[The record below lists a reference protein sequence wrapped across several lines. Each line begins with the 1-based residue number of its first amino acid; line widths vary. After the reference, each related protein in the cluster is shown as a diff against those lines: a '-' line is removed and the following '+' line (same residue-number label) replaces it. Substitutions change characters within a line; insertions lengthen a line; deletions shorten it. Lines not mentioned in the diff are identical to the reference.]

1 MLALYLT
8 HPQVAMDPDVP
19 VPLWGLSEEGRRRAQ
34 AFAARGVVP
43 HGAAIFSSSETKAV
57 ELAEI
62 IAAVTEGPIVSDHRM
77 GENDR
82 SATGFLPPELFEA
95 TADRFFA
102 EPETSVDGWERA
114 IDAQTRIVSAVEA
127 ALAGVSSDTVVIF
140 CGHGAVGSLLK
151 CHVGRRAIDRA
162 EDQGRTGGTGGGNGF
177 VFDFANR
184 QLHSEWTRIEDIAM
198 GWHRG

>member
-1 MLALYLT
+1 MLALYVT
-8 HPQVAMDPDVP
+8 HPQVRMDPNVP
-19 VPLWGLSEEGRRRAQ
+19 VPLWGLSDEGRRRAQ
-34 AFAARGVVP
+34 AFAASGAVPRG
-43 HGAAIFSSSETKAV
+43 AMIFSSSERKAV

-62 IAAVTEGPIVSDHRM
+62 IAAASGGIVASEHLM

-82 SATGFLPPELFEA
+82 SATGFLPPDLFEA

-127 ALAGVSSDTVVIF
+127 ALAGVPEDTNVVF

-177 VFDFANR
+177 VFDLGAR
-184 QLHSEWTRIEDIAM
+184 QLHSEWTRIEDIAA
-198 GWHRG
+198 GWHQR

>member
-43 HGAAIFSSSETKAV
+43 RGAAIFSSSETKAV

-62 IAAVTEGPIVSDHRM
+62 IAAVAEGPIVSDHRM

-184 QLHSEWTRIEDIAM
+184 RLHSEWTRIEDIAM